1 MTLAKGSPS
10 GDLGFP
16 TCGQLILVG
25 PCSLRRSL
33 LCPAALL
40 VGSTLS
46 VSSGRTGVLHP
57 ERPQMAH
64 RWPTAVIRW
73 GAFSPSPRQAQKP
86 PARRPSGAKV
96 VFESLWA
103 SVPALGKNP
112 EALSKSCDS
121 ELPVRPPGQV
131 PHSIRAFRAPRSWPG
146 LGPGCWRV
154 DLPTAHTGEAG
165 FMMAFLGR
173 PPRVQ
178 ELREWDKLW
187 EQPKVSRPVSHPP
200 RTRPPAT
207 QSHARRGWCPH
218 RWLHVQLR
226 GPRNHGSWDPP
237 PS

>member
-1 MTLAKGSPS
+1 MGCVLPESPAGSDASCAKAKWSKS
-10 GDLGFP
+10 G
-16 TCGQLILVG
+16 
-25 PCSLRRSL
+25 
-33 LCPAALL
+33 
-40 VGSTLS
+40 
-46 VSSGRTGVLHP
+46 
-57 ERPQMAH
+57 
-64 RWPTAVIRW
+64 
-73 GAFSPSPRQAQKP
+73 
-86 PARRPSGAKV
+86 
-96 VFESLWA
+96 FESLWA
-103 SVPALGKNP
+103 SVSALGKNP

-131 PHSIRAFRAPRSWPG
+131 PHSIRAFRALRSWPG

-154 DLPTAHTGEAG
+154 DLPTAHTREAG

-207 QSHARRGWCPH
+207 RSHARRGWCPH

-226 GPRNHGSWDPP
+226 GPRNRGSWDPP
-237 PS
+237 APPEHSAACRGAQFTSSFLFNFLKKVSLEYS